1 MSRTIWLF
9 SFILLTHA
17 VSCKQPEIVIQKEKV
32 IRIQPFIDIPE
43 NEISYIDSALR
54 ELYSNVILSRKIAFP
69 EHAINKLEYRYRADS
84 LIRYLNTLA
93 GEDEVIIGLTN
104 RDIST
109 TKGNVEDWGV
119 MGLGY
124 CPGRS
129 CIASS
134 FRLRN
139 HHRMEG
145 FSKVTIH
152 ELGHTEGLPH
162 CKILTCFMRDAEGEN
177 TTDEETDF
185 CSKCKKFLIEKK
197 WKFR

>member
-1 MSRTIWLF
+1 MFRFIRLF

-17 VSCKQPEIVIQKEKV
+17 VSCKQPEIVKPKATV

-43 NEISYIDSALR
+43 NEVRYVDSALR
-54 ELYSNVILSRKIAFP
+54 TFYSNVILRKKIVFP
-69 EHAINKLEYRYRADS
+69 EHSMNKLEYRYRADS
-84 LIRYLNTLA
+84 LIKYLNTLA
-93 GEDEVIIGLTN
+93 AESEVIIGLTN

-134 FRLRN
+134 FRLRK
-139 HHRMEG
+139 HTRIEE
-145 FSKVTIH
+145 FFKVAIH

-162 CKILTCFMRDAEGEN
+162 CKILTCYMRDAEGEN
-177 TTDEETDF
+177 TTAEETDF
-185 CSKCKKFLIEKK
+185 CSNCKDFLITKN
-197 WKFR
+197 WKFK